1 MDDDPPRKSSTTL
14 SNHPHLKLLRLSH
27 AAIHQ
32 ARAARDHHAPTI
44 YYVNPPAPPPL
55 PASSMADP
63 SAQLQGAEARG
74 SPRRV
79 LFSLSSLVF
88 LPPLRL
94 NAREASGTSPR
105 EAGWPDSQSVISLS
119 QDTEILA
126 NLLLTRGLALP
137 LRQLFIFL
145 YLLGPLPT
153 RNL

>member
-1 MDDDPPRKSSTTL
+1 MDDNPPRKSSTTL

-88 LPPLRL
+88 LPPLSL

-119 QDTEILA
+119 GHRNTRKSSSDKRLGAAFAPALHIPVFTWSSA
-126 NLLLTRGLALP
+126 NA
-137 LRQLFIFL
+137 
-145 YLLGPLPT
+145 
-153 RNL
+153 